1 MWAFSIPLET
11 ANLFSKM
18 TEPAYASIAK
28 KERHN
33 FLIFFSNLGIIS
45 LVRFCLYD
53 RCEIKSYYCF
63 QFFFILLLGK
73 LSIFSCL
80 LSIWVFV
87 STWIIIFSMIN
98 VYIYLSYMLVF

>member
-1 MWAFSIPLET
+1 MASSISLET

-18 TEPAYASIAK
+18 TEPAYAFIAK

-33 FLIFFSNLGIIS
+33 FLIFFLNLGIIS

-73 LSIFSCL
+73 LERFCL
-80 LSIWVFV
+80 LSIWVSF
-87 STWIIIFSMIN
+87 
-98 VYIYLSYMLVF
+98 LLG

>member
-80 LSIWVFV
+80 LSIWVFI
-87 STWIIIFSMIN
+87 STWIIIFSID
-98 VYIYLSYMLVF
+98 